1 MRENELR
8 DAFKQ
13 AVDKYEA
20 LKASGESTIQAFVE
34 LLVAERALIS
44 HIAGASPYGPSAQR

>member
-1 MRENELR
+1 MHENELR

-13 AVDKYEA
+13 AVDRYEA
-20 LKASGESTIQAFVE
+20 LKAGGGSTVEAFVE

-44 HIAGASPYGPSAQR
+44 HIAGASPYGPAAPP